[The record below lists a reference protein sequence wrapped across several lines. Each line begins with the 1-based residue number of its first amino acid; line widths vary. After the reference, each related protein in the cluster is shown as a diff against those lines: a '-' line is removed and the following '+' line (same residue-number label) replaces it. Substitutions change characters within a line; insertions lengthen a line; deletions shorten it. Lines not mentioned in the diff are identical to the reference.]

1 MVNYREILR
10 LRSLGRSYQQIC
22 VSVGSSKSTVQEVL
36 NLAKALSISWP
47 VGEDT
52 SNETLEALLYPG
64 RAKQASDRMPIDFP
78 QIHRELAKKGVT
90 LSLLWTEYCS
100 EAEATGR
107 KPYMSTQF
115 GDLYRSWAA
124 ISKAT
129 MRIQRKPGETFEV
142 DWAGK
147 TIDIYDSVTGD
158 ITPAYLFVG
167 ALSCSGYIYAEAC
180 TSMDSENFI
189 SCHVHAYEYF
199 GGVTRLLVPDNL
211 RAGVTRNTRYETVI
225 PRPYHEMA
233 EHYDTAI
240 VPARVRKPDDKPN
253 AEGSVKFATTW
264 ILAALRNQHF
274 FSFHE
279 AKEAVAE
286 KLEELNSRPFQKRPG
301 SRKNA
306 YEDEEKAF
314 MQPLP
319 ATPYEPATWMTA
331 KVPSD
336 YCISDGSN
344 RYSVP
349 FDLIGDK
356 ADIRL
361 TKDTVEVFFHG
372 NRVASHARRQSA
384 QRNAIT
390 IPEHM
395 PEAHRRYLSYNKD
408 EFLAWGTQIGSATH
422 QTVESFLTSGKEPEQ
437 GFKYCTGL
445 TKAADRYGKER
456 LEAACARV
464 LVFSTEP
471 TLRSILTVLKNGQ
484 DKIPLGSNTARK
496 ENGAAHHRSHGI
508 TRGAEAFRK
517 GGENA

>member
-36 NLAKALSISWP
+36 NLAKVLSISWP

-100 EAEATGR
+100 EAEAAGR

-129 MRIQRKPGETFEV
+129 MRIQRKPGET
-142 DWAGK
+142 
-147 TIDIYDSVTGD
+147 S
-158 ITPAYLFVG
+158 
-167 ALSCSGYIYAEAC
+167 
-180 TSMDSENFI
+180 
-189 SCHVHAYEYF
+189 
-199 GGVTRLLVPDNL
+199 
-211 RAGVTRNTRYETVI
+211 
-225 PRPYHEMA
+225 
-233 EHYDTAI
+233 
-240 VPARVRKPDDKPN
+240 
-253 AEGSVKFATTW
+253 
-264 ILAALRNQHF
+264 
-274 FSFHE
+274 
-279 AKEAVAE
+279 
-286 KLEELNSRPFQKRPG
+286 
-301 SRKNA
+301 
-306 YEDEEKAF
+306 
-314 MQPLP
+314 
-319 ATPYEPATWMTA
+319 
-331 KVPSD
+331 
-336 YCISDGSN
+336 
-344 RYSVP
+344 
-349 FDLIGDK
+349 
-356 ADIRL
+356 
-361 TKDTVEVFFHG
+361 
-372 NRVASHARRQSA
+372 
-384 QRNAIT
+384 

-437 GFKYCTGL
+437 GFKYCSGL

-508 TRGAEAFRK
+508 TRGAEAFRQ

>member
-1 MVNYREILR
+1 M
-10 LRSLGRSYQQIC
+10 
-22 VSVGSSKSTVQEVL
+22 
-36 NLAKALSISWP
+36 
-47 VGEDT
+47 
-52 SNETLEALLYPG
+52 
-64 RAKQASDRMPIDFP
+64 
-78 QIHRELAKKGVT
+78 
-90 LSLLWTEYCS
+90 
-100 EAEATGR
+100 
-107 KPYMSTQF
+107 
-115 GDLYRSWAA
+115 
-124 ISKAT
+124 
-129 MRIQRKPGETFEV
+129 
-142 DWAGK
+142 
-147 TIDIYDSVTGD
+147 
-158 ITPAYLFVG
+158 
-167 ALSCSGYIYAEAC
+167 
-180 TSMDSENFI
+180 
-189 SCHVHAYEYF
+189 
-199 GGVTRLLVPDNL
+199 
-211 RAGVTRNTRYETVI
+211 
-225 PRPYHEMA
+225 
-233 EHYDTAI
+233 
-240 VPARVRKPDDKPN
+240 
-253 AEGSVKFATTW
+253 
-264 ILAALRNQHF
+264 
-274 FSFHE
+274 
-279 AKEAVAE
+279 
-286 KLEELNSRPFQKRPG
+286 
-301 SRKNA
+301 
-306 YEDEEKAF
+306 
-314 MQPLP
+314 
-319 ATPYEPATWMTA
+319 
-331 KVPSD
+331 
-336 YCISDGSN
+336 
-344 RYSVP
+344 P

>member
-1 MVNYREILR
+1 M
-10 LRSLGRSYQQIC
+10 
-22 VSVGSSKSTVQEVL
+22 
-36 NLAKALSISWP
+36 IS
-47 VGEDT
+47 
-52 SNETLEALLYPG
+52 
-64 RAKQASDRMPIDFP
+64 
-78 QIHRELAKKGVT
+78 IHR
-90 LSLLWTEYCS
+90 
-100 EAEATGR
+100 
-107 KPYMSTQF
+107 
-115 GDLYRSWAA
+115 
-124 ISKAT
+124 
-129 MRIQRKPGETFEV
+129 
-142 DWAGK
+142 
-147 TIDIYDSVTGD
+147 TGD
-158 ITPAYLFVG
+158 GFHPGLF
-167 ALSCSGYIYAEAC
+167 
-180 TSMDSENFI
+180 T
-189 SCHVHAYEYF
+189 
-199 GGVTRLLVPDNL
+199 
-211 RAGVTRNTRYETVI
+211 
-225 PRPYHEMA
+225 
-233 EHYDTAI
+233 
-240 VPARVRKPDDKPN
+240 RVRKPDDKPN

-356 ADIRL
+356 VDIRQ